1 MGLVMSLLA
10 YVTGGVAV
18 ALALLL
24 SGVLN
29 RWDVPNKLLMLAVP
43 YSKDAAALVGA
54 APLVMTRAQLEHG
67 FKYADVPEGHLA
79 GKVAIVTGANS
90 GVGFW
95 TAYHL
100 ARAGCTVVVGCRNA
114 ERCKEA
120 IAKMEALPGG
130 KNGRLVPGQLD
141 TSSLASV
148 KQFADTF
155 CAAVLSG
162 GRLDILVLNAGISLS
177 PEGARTK
184 CGVEMTFATNV
195 LGHHLLQK
203 LLREKLAK
211 TAAENE
217 ASGRKGLSRVVFI
230 SSAAHTQAPLRSM
243 RAELTTLE
251 GCNGG
256 LAKDRYALTKL
267 ANIFQAREL
276 AKRLPNVLVNAAH
289 PGAVDTDIYN
299 ELTDTLREKLPSGIG
314 AIVVGIFQAIRFK
327 LMWKSD
333 LGALTQVYLAASPKL
348 TETGK
353 YFVPIAQEF
362 PAAEFARGPEGDR
375 LAQDSWAFNEQLI
388 AERGY

>member
-1 MGLVMSLLA
+1 MSVLA
-10 YVTGGVAV
+10 LGTAGVAL

-24 SGVLN
+24 SGALN

-43 YSKDAAALVGA
+43 YSRNAAALVGS
-54 APLVMTRAQLEHG
+54 APLVMTREQLEHG

-100 ARAGCTVVVGCRNA
+100 ARVGCTVVVGCRNA

-130 KNGRLVPGQLD
+130 KNGRLVPGLLD

-148 KQFADTF
+148 KQFADSF
-155 CAAVLSG
+155 RAAAHSG
-162 GRLDILVLNAGISLS
+162 GRLDILVLNAGISIS
-177 PEGARTK
+177 PKGAQTK
-184 CGVEMTFATNV
+184 CGVELTFATNV

-203 LLREKLAK
+203 LLRDMLAK
-211 TAAENE
+211 TAEDNQAN
-217 ASGRKGLSRVVFI
+217 GRKGLSRVVFV
-230 SSAAHTQAPLRSM
+230 SSGAHTQSPPSSM

-256 LAKDRYALTKL
+256 HLKDRYALTKL

-276 AKRLPNVLVNAAH
+276 SKRLPNVLVNAAH

-299 ELTDTLREKLPSGIG
+299 KLTEQLQKTLPAGIG
-314 AIVVGIFQAIRFK
+314 ALVVGIFQAIRFR

-333 LGALTQVYLAASPKL
+333 LGALTQFYLAASPKL
-348 TETGK
+348 SQSGK

-362 PAAEFARGPEGDR
+362 LPADFARGAEGER
-375 LAQDSWAFNEQLI
+375 LGEDSWAFNEQLL
-388 AERGY
+388 ADRGY